1 MESRFCTRMYLINLN
16 KYIFTSS
23 IEIIKSTQER
33 EKYEKKKFFYC
44 EENNSSNVIVY
55 DFIVR
60 A

>member
-1 MESRFCTRMYLINLN
+1 MYLINLN

-23 IEIIKSTQER
+23 IEIIKSTQEG

-60 A
+60 D